1 MNLPNPIREE
11 SGRAVII
18 AVYCAL
24 CFSVRECA
32 EKERI

>member
-1 MNLPNPIREE
+1 MNLPKSIREG

-18 AVYCAL
+18 AVYCL
-24 CFSVRECA
+24 LGFLVRECA

>member
-1 MNLPNPIREE
+1 MNLPDSICEG